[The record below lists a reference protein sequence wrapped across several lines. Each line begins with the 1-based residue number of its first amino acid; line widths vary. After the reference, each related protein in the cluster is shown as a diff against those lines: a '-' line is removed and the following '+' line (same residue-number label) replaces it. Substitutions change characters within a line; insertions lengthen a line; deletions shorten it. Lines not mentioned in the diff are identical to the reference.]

1 MTVKEF
7 MERSG
12 IEQTGR
18 AIAYIKEAL
27 DEIALE
33 SPTHTKTIRIDLEK
47 DRRFYILP
55 KEFIKILDIRCKNHN
70 NEDSLYKSIPRSIY
84 EPETEDS
91 DGI

>member
-1 MTVKEF
+1 MTVQDI
-7 MERSG
+7 MDRSG
-12 IEQTGR
+12 VTQTGR

-33 SPTHTKTIRIDLEK
+33 SPTHVKRVRMDISK
-47 DRRFYILP
+47 DRRFYSLP
-55 KEFIKILDIRCKNHN
+55 WDYIKVLDIRVKDHQ

-84 EPETEDS
+84 EPEIEDS